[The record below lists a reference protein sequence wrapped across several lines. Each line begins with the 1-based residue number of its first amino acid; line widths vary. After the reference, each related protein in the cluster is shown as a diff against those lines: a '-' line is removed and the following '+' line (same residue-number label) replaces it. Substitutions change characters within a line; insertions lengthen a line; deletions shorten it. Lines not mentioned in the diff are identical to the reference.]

1 MNNITEAEVEKVIEY
16 YAFPVYALKQ
26 VLIGDV
32 LEKLIMIVDDKNKTP
47 EERSHAYTVETLKLC
62 GKWAVRGF
70 SKSLQQIVEE
80 SGWEVK
86 KCSTPTSCPPH
97 TRAMCMGHEVLKSPE
112 ASALFE
118 FLLGLLPKK

>member
-1 MNNITEAEVEKVIEY
+1 MNNITKAEVEKVIEY

-80 SGWEVK
+80 SGWEWK
-86 KCSTPTSCPPH
+86 DINPPTRQ
-97 TRAMCMGHEVLKSPE
+97 TTQVLKSPQ
-112 ASALFE
+112 ATQLFL
-118 FLLGLLPKK
+118 FLKSLIPNE